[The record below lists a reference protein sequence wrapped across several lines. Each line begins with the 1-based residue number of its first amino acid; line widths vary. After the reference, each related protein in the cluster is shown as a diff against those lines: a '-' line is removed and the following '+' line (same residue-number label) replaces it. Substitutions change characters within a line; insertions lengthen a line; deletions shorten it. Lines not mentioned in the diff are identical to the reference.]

1 MRTGGLVL
9 LLAVVFGIG
18 LGGGLGFQEMKERG
32 RVERLGGVMGD
43 VRLLEAK
50 MLAAMIVGRGEKVI
64 GERGSLAATL
74 TALTGLTGAAVEPWI
89 HALGTVFDVRDL
101 QAEDTIVVEMAGVGG
116 LHRMELKRSAAER
129 YEVVRDAQS
138 GLGARQLEIATE
150 RRFRRVAGTVNRS
163 LSEAVIAAGGDSE
176 IIAALSDLFA
186 YDIDFVSDVRPG
198 DTFDILIE
206 ETWVADEQIAEG
218 EVLMA
223 RYEGER
229 AAQSAYRYIDQSG
242 HREWYT
248 AGGASLRKSLLKSP
262 LNYRRITSH
271 FSERRLHPIRK
282 TYCAHLGVDFAA
294 PRGTPVVSVGEG
306 TIAFA
311 GYKGAN
317 GNLVII
323 RHPGGRE
330 TDYLHLQSI
339 TAGLRAGMKV
349 AQGQVIGTVG
359 ATGAATGPHLHFQ
372 VRDKGRFV
380 DPLKFA
386 SPPGRPVP
394 SAERVA
400 FHAERRKWETLTFA
414 LAPGMAVPAGEIDR
428 LASHAGQIAHA
439 MAVARYSGPPNTL

>member
-1 MRTGGLVL
+1 M
-9 LLAVVFGIG
+9 
-18 LGGGLGFQEMKERG
+18 
-32 RVERLGGVMGD
+32 
-43 VRLLEAK
+43 
-50 MLAAMIVGRGEKVI
+50 
-64 GERGSLAATL
+64 
-74 TALTGLTGAAVEPWI
+74 
-89 HALGTVFDVRDL
+89 
-101 QAEDTIVVEMAGVGG
+101 
-116 LHRMELKRSAAER
+116 
-129 YEVVRDAQS
+129 
-138 GLGARQLEIATE
+138 
-150 RRFRRVAGTVNRS
+150 
-163 LSEAVIAAGGDSE
+163 
-176 IIAALSDLFA
+176 
-186 YDIDFVSDVRPG
+186 
-198 DTFDILIE
+198 
-206 ETWVADEQIAEG
+206 
-218 EVLMA
+218 
-223 RYEGER
+223 
-229 AAQSAYRYIDQSG
+229 
-242 HREWYT
+242 
-248 AGGASLRKSLLKSP
+248 
-262 LNYRRITSH
+262 
-271 FSERRLHPIRK
+271 HPIRK

-330 TDYLHLQSI
+330 TDYLHLHSI
-339 TAGLRAGMKV
+339 TAGLRSGMKV

-394 SAERVA
+394 AAERVA

-428 LASHAGQIAHA
+428 LASHAGQVAHA